1 MKILV
6 GSFQCESNTFSAQ
19 KAGRDSFHILY
30 GEEAVNALAGCRLL
44 KESGAEIVPMVYAVS
59 LPSGEVAKDA
69 YLGILDEFIEI
80 AEKHTDADGV
90 YLYFHGAMCV
100 EELGSGEEYFI
111 KELRKVLGDDI
122 PISVACD
129 FHSVITDK
137 YAASINAL
145 SGYRTAPHT
154 DYDETEYRAVRAL
167 LKIINENLKTQIVVE
182 RIPVL
187 LADAAQTAF
196 EPYKTALELLEKAD
210 ADRNIVAASIFNGQP
225 WVDSEFVGAC
235 VALTC
240 SSRYVETKEC
250 AKDIADYFW
259 ENRDKI
265 KFSVPALSPNETLG
279 AVQSMKK
286 PVFISDSGDNS
297 TAGADG
303 RSTFLLGKL
312 MNSEVKNVLIA
323 SLLCEE
329 LYNKYSEFPVGAE
342 IHDVISAPDDYSTDI
357 EINGVI
363 KGKGTILG
371 FVKEEAGEGI
381 LVGCGNIDI
390 IISNVRSSFI
400 SGEHFTAMGI
410 ELDMYDCVVLKIG
423 YLWPEV
429 QPLAASTVFCLTP
442 GTSTNDFSTLNY
454 QNLKQNYY
462 YVK

>member
-30 GEEAVNALAGCRLL
+30 GEDAVNALAGCRLL
-44 KESGAEIVPMVYAVS
+44 KENGAKIVPMVYAVS

-69 YLGILDEFIEI
+69 YLGILAEFIEI

-100 EELGSGEEYFI
+100 EWLGSGEEYFI
-111 KELRKVLGDDI
+111 RELRKVLGKDI

-129 FHSVITDK
+129 FHSIITDK

-167 LKIINENLKTQIVVE
+167 LRIVNENLKTRIVVE

-196 EPYKTALELLEKAD
+196 EPYKTCLEMLELLDKD
-210 ADRNIVAASIFNGQP
+210 GNIVASSIFNGQP

-235 VALTC
+235 VAVTFA
-240 SSRYVETKEC
+240 SRYVETKER
-250 AKDIADYFW
+250 AKEIADYFW
-259 ENRDKI
+259 ENREKI
-265 KFSVPALSPNETLG
+265 KFSVPALSPENTLS
-279 AVQSMKK
+279 AMQAMPK

-312 MNSEVKNVLIA
+312 LKSELNNVLIA

-329 LYNKYSEFPVGAE
+329 LYDKYCELPIGAE
-342 IHDVISAPDDYSTDI
+342 FHDVIAAPDAYSTNL

-371 FVKEEAGEGI
+371 FVKEEVGEGI
-381 LVGCGNIDI
+381 LVGCGNVDI
-390 IISNVRSSFI
+390 IISNARSSFI

-410 ELDMYDCVVLKIG
+410 ELDMYDYVVLKIG

-442 GTSTNDFSTLNY
+442 GTSTNDFSTLDY
-454 QNLKQNYY
+454 KNLKQNYY